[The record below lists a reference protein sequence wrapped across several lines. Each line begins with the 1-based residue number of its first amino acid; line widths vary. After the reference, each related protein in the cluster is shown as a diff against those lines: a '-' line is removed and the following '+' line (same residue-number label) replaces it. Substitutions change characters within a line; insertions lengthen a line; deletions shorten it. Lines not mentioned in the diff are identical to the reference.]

1 MNLESLYSSYANDL
15 YRYLYSLCGQ
25 SFLAEDLLQ
34 DTFYKAFLHLEDNN
48 IDNLKAWLFKV
59 AYYTFIDYQRKNKRF
74 ILDEKV
80 EEHLSPDHETPETK
94 YIQSE
99 KRLEILNLI
108 SQLSSDER
116 QAILLCDFH
125 DLKLQEASEILNLN
139 LNTLKTHL
147 YRGRKKLKVML

>member
-1 MNLESLYSSYANDL
+1 MNLESFYSSYANDV

-34 DTFYKAFLHLEDNN
+34 DTFYKAFLHLEDND
-48 IDNLKAWLFKV
+48 IDNLKTWLFKV
-59 AYYTFIDYQRKNKRF
+59 AYYTFIDYQRKNKRI
-74 ILDEKV
+74 ILYEKIG
-80 EEHLSPDHETPETK
+80 EYLSPDHETPETK

-99 KRLEILNLI
+99 QCLEILNLM
-108 SQLSSDER
+108 SKLSSEER

-125 DLKLQEASEILNLN
+125 DLKLQEASEILSLN

-147 YRGRKKLKVML
+147 YRGRNKLKAML